1 MHLINIPLHQLAR
14 VLADPTRASM
24 LMMLMDARVLTAGEL
39 ALQSNVSPQA
49 ASAHLAQ
56 LVKGGLL
63 QVEKRGRNR
72 YFKLSGS
79 QVAEFIEAMTRVCVF
94 PGATGRAAQLP
105 ALKFART
112 CYDHLAGRLSVE
124 IADKMIAN
132 GVLILSGTEFHPTSK
147 SAAFLDSI
155 GIDLKALRTRRR
167 PVARCCL
174 DWSERRP
181 HVAGALGAALL
192 SKFEELKWIAL
203 TRGSRAVRVTIL
215 GRTEFGR
222 LFGLQ
227 L

>member
-1 MHLINIPLHQLAR
+1 
-14 VLADPTRASM
+14 
-24 LMMLMDARVLTAGEL
+24 
-39 ALQSNVSPQA
+39 
-49 ASAHLAQ
+49 
-56 LVKGGLL
+56 
-63 QVEKRGRNR
+63 VEKRGRNR

-79 QVAEFIEAMTRVCVF
+79 QVAEFVEAMTRVCVF
-94 PGATGRAAQLP
+94 PEATGRAAQLP

-174 DWSERRP
+174 DWSELSASCGRCIRSRFAFQ
-181 HVAGALGAALL
+181 VRGVEVDSADARLSCGARNY
-192 SKFEELKWIAL
+192 F
-203 TRGSRAVRVTIL
+203 
-215 GRTEFGR
+215 RTN
-222 LFGLQ
+222 
-227 L
+227 